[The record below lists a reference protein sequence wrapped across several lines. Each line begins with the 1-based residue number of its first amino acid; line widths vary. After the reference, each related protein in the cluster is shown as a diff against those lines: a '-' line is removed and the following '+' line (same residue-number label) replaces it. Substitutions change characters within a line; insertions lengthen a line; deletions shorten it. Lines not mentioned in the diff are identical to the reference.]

1 MKLPKSAVKTLET
14 AIRVGA
20 YAALGSAGSA
30 LAWIAVS
37 SLAIDHKRPLESAIP
52 GLEPKRF
59 ASEGNEIAYYAD
71 TTAPGRPLLLIHSV
85 NAAASAREMKPLFER
100 YRGVRPVYAIDL
112 PGYGHSTR
120 PDQRYTPELFKQAI
134 LDWIAKEIGG
144 PDPVDVIALSLS
156 SEFAA
161 LAALEKPQVFRSLTM
176 ISPTGFGGQTMTY
189 SEARRKGLSVPFWSQ
204 AFYDLL
210 TSRASIRFFLKKSFA
225 SAVPNELIDY
235 GYATS
240 HQPGAR
246 FLPLYFLSGQLF
258 TPEVRRK
265 IYSALR
271 IPTLVLFDRDG
282 YTSFENLDPFL
293 REHMNCV
300 ATRIGNTKG
309 MPHWERITDT
319 AASLDYFWDETAP
332 VIEAAASTR
341 AMDSQPSPVE

>member
-1 MKLPKSAVKTLET
+1 MKLSKSAAKTLET
-14 AIRVGA
+14 VVRVGA

-37 SLAIDHKRPLESAIP
+37 SLAIDHRRPLEPSIP
-52 GLEPKRF
+52 GAEPKRF
-59 ASEGNEIAYYAD
+59 VSEGNDIAYYAD

-100 YRGVRPVYAIDL
+100 HRGVRPVYAIDL
-112 PGYGHSTR
+112 PGYGHSAR
-120 PDQRYTPELFKQAI
+120 PDRRYTPELLKQAI
-134 LDWIAKEIGG
+134 LDWIGKEIGSA
-144 PDPVDVIALSLS
+144 DPVDVIALSLS

-161 LAALEKPQVFRSLTM
+161 LAALENPQAFRSLTM

-210 TSRASIRFFLKKSFA
+210 TSRASIRFFLKKSFTGA
-225 SAVPNELIDY
+225 IPGELIDY

-246 FLPLYFLSGQLF
+246 FVPLYFLSGQLF
-258 TPEVRRK
+258 TPEVRGT
-265 IYSALR
+265 IYAALPV
-271 IPTLVLFDRDG
+271 PTLVLFDRDG
-282 YTSFENLDPFL
+282 YTSFENLDSFL
-293 REHMNCV
+293 RDRMNWV

-309 MPHWERITDT
+309 MPHWERIADT
-319 AASLDYFWDETAP
+319 AASLDYFWDETVP
-332 VIEAAASTR
+332 VIEAALR
-341 AMDSQPSPVE
+341 RPIDI

>member
-1 MKLPKSAVKTLET
+1 VKLSKSAAKTLET
-14 AIRVGA
+14 VVRVGA

-37 SLAIDHKRPLESAIP
+37 SLAIDHRRPLESAIP
-52 GLEPKRF
+52 GVEPKRF
-59 ASEGNEIAYYAD
+59 LSEGSEIAHYAD
-71 TTAPGRPLLLIHSV
+71 ATGPGRPLLLIHSV

-100 YRGVRPVYAIDL
+100 YRGSRPVYAIDL
-112 PGYGHSTR
+112 PGFGHSAR
-120 PDQRYTPELFKQAI
+120 PDRRYTPELFKQAI
-134 LDWIAKEIGG
+134 LDCIAKEIGG
-144 PDPVDVIALSLS
+144 REPVDVVALSLS

-161 LAALEKPQVFRSLTM
+161 LAALENPQAFRSLTM

-210 TSRASIRFFLKKSFA
+210 TSRTSIRFFLKKSFTG
-225 SAVPNELIDY
+225 AVPGELIHY

-246 FLPLYFLSGQLF
+246 FAPLYFLSGQLF
-258 TPEVRRK
+258 TADVRSR
-265 IYSALR
+265 IYTALH

-293 REHMNCV
+293 RNHMNQV

-332 VIEAAASTR
+332 LIEAALR
-341 AMDSQPSPVE
+341 RQV